1 MSMVPLYPEDDP
13 LYGDRPYEE
22 LRMVL
27 QCKAFVATR
36 RHLFH
41 EHGFTRDQL
50 RETSCLVI
58 LNWHL
63 DAHGLPIGG
72 DLADSAIPW
81 GMVGAVH
88 NLASGGD

>member
-27 QCKAFVATR
+27 QCKAFVAAR

-50 RETSCLVI
+50 RETRGVVV

-63 DAHGLPIGG
+63 DAHGLPIDT
-72 DLADSAIPW
+72 DLADRAIPW